1 MTSIFYDP
9 YLLDFV
15 YDAENHVIIAECV
28 DWFDI
33 YAENFDINA
42 IEETLYLLVFDE
54 NWNQQKQIDTTV
66 PAGADFKAYGPTG
79 CDLILQSDGLYL
91 EKAAMDRSLIS
102 NNPVFKV
109 KNEIRRKFYEDQISS
124 NNSPVGLLSAKRMCA
139 DARGIPFFI

>member
-91 EKAAMDRSLIS
+91 EKGSYGPIS
-102 NNPVFKV
+102 YL
-109 KNEIRRKFYEDQISS
+109 E
-124 NNSPVGLLSAKRMCA
+124 
-139 DARGIPFFI
+139 